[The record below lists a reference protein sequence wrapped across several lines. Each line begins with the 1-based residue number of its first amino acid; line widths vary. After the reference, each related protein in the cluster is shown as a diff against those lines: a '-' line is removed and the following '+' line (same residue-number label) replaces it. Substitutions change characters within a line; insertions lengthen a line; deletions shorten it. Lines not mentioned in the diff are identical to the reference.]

1 MQSRLTFYY
10 NAQFLER
17 LSMGKQHVYNKVQA
31 DQLERITEL
40 LTTMVEIQKEANM
53 KLENLNDVLIL
64 MMTEDQFN
72 DYQEMKAAF
81 EGDVHDED

>member
-1 MQSRLTFYY
+1 
-10 NAQFLER
+10 
-17 LSMGKQHVYNKVQA
+17 MGKQHVYNKQQA
-31 DQLERITEL
+31 GQLERITEL

-81 EGDVHDED
+81 EGDVHDEN

>member
-1 MQSRLTFYY
+1 
-10 NAQFLER
+10 
-17 LSMGKQHVYNKVQA
+17 MGKQHVYNKVQA

-72 DYQEMKAAF
+72 DYQEMKATF